1 MVWFKFILCFVII
14 LFAGSKLAR
23 YGDIVAEKTGLGRL
37 WVGLLLLA
45 FITSIPECA
54 TGVSAV
60 ALVGVPDLA
69 LGTFLGS
76 CLFNTTILAILD
88 ILHRRGP
95 VLNKASTKHMLSAG
109 LGISLIAVAAVGIVA
124 GGWFS
129 GLAIGWLGIPS
140 IIIIVLY
147 VVGVRG
153 MFQLDRRQ
161 ELSPPEESTPQYE
174 ASSMR
179 AVWLKFA
186 LAAAVVIGAGIWLSF
201 LGDEIAE
208 TTSWATSFVGSLFLA
223 ISTSMPELVVAIAAL
238 RLGAIDLALG
248 DLLGANMLN
257 CALIFIVDLIH
268 TPGPVLSLVSESH
281 VITAVVAI
289 TMLILV
295 ILGLRFQQRR
305 KTFIVISWYGLA
317 IIGLYLLG
325 AYALYSSGIG
335 L

>member
-1 MVWFKFILCFVII
+1 VVWLKFILCFAIL
-14 LFAGSKLAR
+14 LFAGTKLAR

-37 WVGLLLLA
+37 WVGLLPLA
-45 FITSIPECA
+45 FITSMPECT

-88 ILHRRGP
+88 ILHRHGP

-124 GGWFS
+124 EEWFS
-129 GLAIGWLGIPS
+129 GLAVGWMGISS

-147 VVGVRG
+147 VVGVRA
-153 MFQLDRRQ
+153 MFRLERRQ
-161 ELSPPEESTPQYE
+161 ELSLPEESAPQYE
-174 ASSMR
+174 ASSMSM
-179 AVWLKFA
+179 VWLKFA
-186 LAAAVVIGAGIWLSF
+186 LAAVVVIGAGIWLSF
-201 LGDEIAE
+201 IGDEIAE

-223 ISTSMPELVVAIAAL
+223 ISTSMPELVVAITAL

-248 DLLGANMLN
+248 NILGANMLN
-257 CALIFIVDLIH
+257 CAFIFIVDLVY
-268 TPGPVLSLVSESH
+268 TRGPILTLVSESH

-305 KTFIVISWYGLA
+305 KTFIVVSWYGLA